1 MFCLTKLTRCI
12 PVRVQEQN
20 IFHVFSPFCPLPT
33 KKKKVDRELAI
44 HIAVRNGLGP
54 YCASEILW
62 AEDNP
67 KRAHYPPHPHPNP
80 LLTPTLTPYPYTH
93 LNPIPFL
100 QKVPCPFSLLCMRLY
115 AFQPVVQK
123 LTSSEDQNPGGDKEG
138 RRCAK

>member
-1 MFCLTKLTRCI
+1 MFRLSPVTIVFCLTKLTRCI

-67 KRAHYPPHPHPNP
+67 KRAHYPPHPHPI
-80 LLTPTLTPYPYTH
+80 LHT
-93 LNPIPFL
+93 
-100 QKVPCPFSLLCMRLY
+100 FSLLCPLLDLKINLPY
-115 AFQPVVQK
+115 FAHLQYLLFVP
-123 LTSSEDQNPGGDKEG
+123 SWF
-138 RRCAK
+138 